1 MSDDVRYGAAP
12 ADVKGYDTAALRS
25 AFLVSG
31 LFPSD
36 RLKLVYTH
44 VDRMIVGGCAPA
56 AMALAGPD
64 RYAREGAASWSS
76 RVWQAFVG
84 DINGDDQQRLAVRGE
99 LRDEL
104 RSSPD

>member
-36 RLKLVYTH
+36 RLKLVSI
-44 VDRMIVGGCAPA
+44 RMSTG
-56 AMALAGPD
+56 
-64 RYAREGAASWSS
+64 
-76 RVWQAFVG
+76 
-84 DINGDDQQRLAVRGE
+84 
-99 LRDEL
+99 
-104 RSSPD
+104 